1 MKLDADVRAAL
12 DEAFENMPIPQSAEF
27 QRRFKRLCENALI
40 SDQAEGEVR
49 RVLELI
55 VANTEEDS

>member
-1 MKLDADVRAAL
+1 MKLDADVHAAL
-12 DEAFENMPIPQSAEF
+12 DEAFENMPAAQTEEF

-40 SDQAEGEVR
+40 SNQADSEVR

-55 VANTEEDS
+55 VAEPTEDS